1 MLESIAAS
9 VIGGVSL
16 RGGVG
21 RVGNVVLGAFVLVL
35 VSNAM
40 NLMRVD
46 SKIQTV
52 VVGIVLIAAVAVD
65 AWRQRVRQR
74 KVA

>member
-1 MLESIAAS
+1 
-9 VIGGVSL
+9 
-16 RGGVG
+16 
-21 RVGNVVLGAFVLVL
+21 
-35 VSNAM
+35 M

>member
-1 MLESIAAS
+1 MRR
-9 VIGGVSL
+9 GVQRGVGR